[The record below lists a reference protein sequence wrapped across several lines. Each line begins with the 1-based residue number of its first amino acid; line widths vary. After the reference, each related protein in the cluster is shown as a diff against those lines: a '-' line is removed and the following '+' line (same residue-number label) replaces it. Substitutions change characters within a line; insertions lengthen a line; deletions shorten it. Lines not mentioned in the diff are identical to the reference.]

1 MRQPATRPQQTPAS
15 SRSYKIETIDDSGDE
30 VLVGGKTTTQI
41 VLQTTAAP
49 PPPQQ
54 PQQTSQQHQQNVVQ
68 TTTNQGTT
76 VVSQKRPAG
85 QRSISSAQ
93 AKRIKT
99 QTVVS
104 VQQNDPLEAVGAT
117 ETTTLQA
124 VQSVASAADKS
135 DHEFI
140 DLPID
145 LPTKSEPD
153 YSNAE
158 DAGDVDAAVE
168 DTYVEDD
175 SYGDMKYDESYFT
188 ENEDQNATGG
198 AAATSVTTSTPAI
211 KQQFGEASYTE
222 SGDQSG
228 AEAQG

>member
-1 MRQPATRPQQTPAS
+1 MRQPATTRPQPTTVS

-41 VLQTTAAP
+41 VLQTTA
-49 PPPQQ
+49 PPQAT
-54 PQQTSQQHQQNVVQ
+54 QQQQNVVQ
-68 TTTNQGTT
+68 TTNQGTT

-85 QRSISSAQ
+85 QRSISSAH

-117 ETTTLQA
+117 EATPLQV

-135 DHEFI
+135 DTEFI
-140 DLPID
+140 DLPIE

-158 DAGDVDAAVE
+158 DAGDVDTAGE
-168 DTYVEDD
+168 QETYVEDD

-188 ENEDQNATGG
+188 ENEDQNAAGG
-198 AAATSVTTSTPAI
+198 AASSVTTSTPAI

>member
-1 MRQPATRPQQTPAS
+1 MRQPATRLPQTTSS
-15 SRSYKIETIDDSGDE
+15 SRSYKIETIEDSGDE
-30 VLVGGKTTTQI
+30 VLGGKTTQL
-41 VLQTTAAP
+41 VLQATTAPTQAAS
-49 PPPQQ
+49 Q
-54 PQQTSQQHQQNVVQ
+54 PQTVVQ
-68 TTTNQGTT
+68 TNQGTT
-76 VVSQKRPAG
+76 IVSQKRPLG
-85 QRSISSAQ
+85 QRSISTAQ

-104 VQQNDPLEAVGAT
+104 VQQSDPLEAVGST
-117 ETTTLQA
+117 ETTGLQA
-124 VQSVASAADKS
+124 VQSVSAADKS
-135 DHEFI
+135 DAEFI

-153 YSNAE
+153 YSNADE
-158 DAGDVDAAVE
+158 SGEVDQTGE
-168 DTYVEDD
+168 QETYVEDD

-188 ENEDQNATGG
+188 ENEDQAAGG
-198 AAATSVTTSTPAI
+198 ATATTVTTSTPAI

>member
-1 MRQPATRPQQTPAS
+1 MRQPATRPQQTTT

-30 VLVGGKTTTQI
+30 VLVGGKATTQI
-41 VLQTTAAP
+41 VLQTTA
-49 PPPQQ
+49 PPPQVN
-54 PQQTSQQHQQNVVQ
+54 PQQSQNVVQ
-68 TTTNQGTT
+68 TTNQATT
-76 VVSQKRPAG
+76 LVTQKRPAG

-104 VQQNDPLEAVGAT
+104 VQQNDPLEAVAAT
-117 ETTTLQA
+117 ENTTLQA

-135 DHEFI
+135 DTEFI
-140 DLPID
+140 DLPVD

-153 YSNAE
+153 YSNT
-158 DAGDVDAAVE
+158 E
-168 DTYVEDD
+168 DTGEIDQTGEQEAYVEDD

-188 ENEDQNATGG
+188 ENEDQTATG
-198 AAATSVTTSTPAI
+198 ATTTSVTTSTPAI